1 MYIIIIAKHIFI
13 PPPHIVSEKLFRGS
27 VLTCF
32 YILQK
37 EKKKNVCEN
46 RQMSPKTCDFDPIPA
61 SLLFECYN
69 EIARVLLDIVN
80 DCLSTSSMIDS
91 LKRAIVK
98 PFLKKSSL
106 DPNVLKY
113 FRPVSN
119 LP

>member
-1 MYIIIIAKHIFI
+1 MYIIIIAKHTFI
-13 PPPHIVSEKLFRGS
+13 PSPHIVSEKTVSWLCVDLFS
-27 VLTCF
+27 
-32 YILQK
+32 YITAQ
-37 EKKKNVCEN
+37 KKNVCEI
-46 RQMSPKTCDFDPIPA
+46 RQMSPKTCDLDPIPA
-61 SLLFECYN
+61 SLLFECYV

-80 DCLSTSSMIDS
+80 DCLSTSSMTDS

-98 PFLKKSSL
+98 HLLKKSSL

>member
-1 MYIIIIAKHIFI
+1 MYIIVIAKHTFI

-27 VLTCF
+27 VLLS
-32 YILQK
+32 YITAQ
-37 EKKKNVCEN
+37 KKNVCEI
-46 RQMSPKTCDFDPIPA
+46 RQLSPETCDLDPIPA
-61 SLLFECYN
+61 SLLFECYD

-80 DCLSTSSMIDS
+80 DCLSTSSMTDS

-98 PFLKKSSL
+98 PLLKKSSL